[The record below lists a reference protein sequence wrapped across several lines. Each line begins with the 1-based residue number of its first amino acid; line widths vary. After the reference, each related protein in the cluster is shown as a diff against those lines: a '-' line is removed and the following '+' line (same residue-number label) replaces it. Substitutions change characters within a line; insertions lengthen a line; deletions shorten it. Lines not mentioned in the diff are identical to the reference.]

1 MYLLG
6 DLSFF
11 KIHVNHFMAGV
22 DSPCQCYLKM
32 HVVGEGPGAT
42 LSVLRH
48 FLSLTSSLLKCSS
61 ILGILQARVMEWVA
75 IAFSK
80 KVYNSLLKTSKG
92 ALFLFPSYVYVR
104 SFLCLF
110 NTLIKLY
117 YTKSCEQS
125 SLVTG
130 PGLNS
135 SPPKAKNPSIVLVA
149 ATFHLGGSSRILQD
163 KV

>member
-1 MYLLG
+1 
-6 DLSFF
+6 
-11 KIHVNHFMAGV
+11 
-22 DSPCQCYLKM
+22 M

-48 FLSLTSSLLKCSS
+48 FLSLTSSLLKRSS
-61 ILGILQARVMEWVA
+61 ILVILQARVMEWVA

-80 KVYNSLLKTSKG
+80 KGYNSLLKTIKG
-92 ALFLFPSYVYVR
+92 ALFLSPSYVYVR

-135 SPPKAKNPSIVLVA
+135 SPPKAKNPSIVA
-149 ATFHLGGSSRILQD
+149 CSSNLSSWWLIQNSSGQGIDAPRFSSLFS
-163 KV
+163 

>member
-1 MYLLG
+1 MLMNYVFSWKFAFLQVSCQLFYG
-6 DLSFF
+6 PEWLTL
-11 KIHVNHFMAGV
+11 
-22 DSPCQCYLKM
+22 CQCYLKM

-104 SFLCLF
+104 SFLCIF
-110 NTLIKLY
+110 YTLIKLY
-117 YTKSCEQS
+117 YTETLSDQAL
-125 SLVTG
+125 SLA
-130 PGLNS
+130 P
-135 SPPKAKNPSIVLVA
+135 
-149 ATFHLGGSSRILQD
+149 D
-163 KV
+163 